1 MKEEIICIASP
12 AGRTY
17 YRAQREQNVIHTTG
31 TLPEGEIT
39 EIAASSATIK
49 NIKQGKLHGSLK
61 VLNLADG
68 SVSLQQEYQEGV
80 LQQSQAGS
88 ATESLPVKTTP
99 KHTGT
104 TLKTTKD
111 SHSFYI
117 NGKEVAE
124 ETISSNGATLELLG
138 NIPDGE
144 VKEFNENDQVIT
156 IAQYKNNKLNGE
168 LTRYTDDGKLLSR
181 EIYADG
187 LLQGGA
193 SYMTFTQE
201 GLLTAICH
209 YKNSRLH
216 GERTLSGQ
224 NGSLRCREFYK
235 NGHLNGPRVCY
246 YENGKKAS
254 EENYSDGK
262 LTGKREFFF
271 PQGDLWYSENYSN
284 GRLDGERFCFFPNG
298 KLYLEEFYTDGLLEG
313 HRNIYSENGDLLT
326 SEEYHWGALT
336 HNTERKKI

>member
-17 YRAQREQNVIHTTG
+17 YRAQPVAKEFLDREQNVIHTTG

-156 IAQYKNNKLNGE
+156 IAQYKNN
-168 LTRYTDDGKLLSR
+168 
-181 EIYADG
+181 
-187 LLQGGA
+187 
-193 SYMTFTQE
+193 
-201 GLLTAICH
+201 
-209 YKNSRLH
+209 
-216 GERTLSGQ
+216 
-224 NGSLRCREFYK
+224 
-235 NGHLNGPRVCY
+235 
-246 YENGKKAS
+246 
-254 EENYSDGK
+254 
-262 LTGKREFFF
+262 
-271 PQGDLWYSENYSN
+271 
-284 GRLDGERFCFFPNG
+284 
-298 KLYLEEFYTDGLLEG
+298 
-313 HRNIYSENGDLLT
+313 
-326 SEEYHWGALT
+326 
-336 HNTERKKI
+336 